1 VKVDFIDS
9 LSMAVVSG
17 VAVLYPGVLMKRLAI
32 ALLAMLLPAQLGA
45 QPRKPA
51 TLAEIATYNGPDRE
65 HVLYAG
71 AKGEGKIVWYTSL
84 AGDSYKAI
92 ARAFEA
98 KYPGVRLETY
108 RAGGSELVPRMTEEA
123 RARRPIAD
131 ALETTED
138 TLMIARTSQLL
149 RPYFSPHLEKYPDDV
164 KEKDNKGYAFWT
176 VIRESYLGFGYS
188 KTQVSQN
195 AQRPKVLMGSC
206 IPN

>member
-1 VKVDFIDS
+1 
-9 LSMAVVSG
+9 
-17 VAVLYPGVLMKRLAI
+17 MKRLAMF
-32 ALLAMLLPAQLGA
+32 LLAMLLPAQLGA

-51 TLAEIATYNGPDRE
+51 TLPEIATYNGPDRE
-65 HVLYAG
+65 QVLYAG